1 MMGHRP
7 AAIFFKAGF
16 PWAQAP
22 ITPTG
27 FASGLS
33 MEIER

>member
-1 MMGHRP
+1 MMGHCLQQF
-7 AAIFFKAGF
+7 FFKAGF

-27 FASGLS
+27 FAFGLS
-33 MEIER
+33 IEIER